1 MRISVHRVIKLLT
14 LVQDS
19 SIEQKLELFPLAKV
33 RNYLATSKKN
43 AKNYSCNC
51 FFSSLALAAIGVSG
65 LSFSNLS
72 NIEIALSIWSSLT

>member
-43 AKNYSCNC
+43 VEKLFLQLFLQFTSFCCNRRIWIV
-51 FFSSLALAAIGVSG
+51 FFQFV
-65 LSFSNLS
+65 
-72 NIEIALSIWSSLT
+72 

>member
-19 SIEQKLELFPLAKV
+19 SIEQKVELFPLAKV

-43 AKNYSCNC
+43 AKN
-51 FFSSLALAAIGVSG
+51 
-65 LSFSNLS
+65 
-72 NIEIALSIWSSLT
+72 